1 MSVVAAYHIFV
12 CALFLV
18 QGGTWTA
25 VHIPPYTL
33 ARNYTCSPMMMCDVL
48 SKHVG
53 AVKVF

>member
-18 QGGTWTA
+18 QEGAYVRTQYL
-25 VHIPPYTL
+25 HHQ
-33 ARNYTCSPMMMCDVL
+33 
-48 SKHVG
+48 KHVG